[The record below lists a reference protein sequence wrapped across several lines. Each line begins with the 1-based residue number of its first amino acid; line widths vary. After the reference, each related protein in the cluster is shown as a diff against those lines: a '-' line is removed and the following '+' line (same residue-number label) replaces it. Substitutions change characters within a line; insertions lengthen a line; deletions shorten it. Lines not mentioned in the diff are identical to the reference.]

1 MYCPFTVWINCSNDL
16 KNFANSKVF
25 LNHYT
30 FFFSQFARTNLE
42 TKYQICLGLPQLNII
57 ILHYCSTLC
66 KCSLKHTNVFKQTI
80 WSLQM
85 FWYFMAKK
93 KSNNFST
100 GLLQTL
106 YSRENNI
113 MYMYYQM
120 AQIVY
125 ICFLKLKHFNK
136 VKFSQNIE
144 LHCLFVKPKTFESP

>member
-1 MYCPFTVWINCSNDL
+1 MISKILQILGLQPQI
-16 KNFANSKVF
+16 SKVF

-57 ILHYCSTLC
+57 ILHYCSALC

-80 WSLQM
+80 WNLQM

-93 KSNNFST
+93 NPITS
-100 GLLQTL
+100 LLV
-106 YSRENNI
+106 YYKHSIAERI
-113 MYMYYQM
+113 ISCMYYQM

-144 LHCLFVKPKTFESP
+144 LYCLFVKPKTFESP